1 MSAPHYTSKLR
12 SFQDLSSLTSY
23 GFRGEALSSIANT
36 AQLSITT
43 ATKDDDIATT
53 YTIGHNG
60 QVIDRKPSSLGV
72 GTTIAVS
79 DLFNNFPV
87 RKKSYKN
94 TKRCSEEL
102 RKIEQ
107 LLLAFGLAFP
117 GVRFSLK
124 HNKIKLWEKE
134 QTSDLKSNVS
144 LIFGP
149 VLSHNLMPINYQCFS
164 PMVKLQLYVPKPT
177 ANLSLVARSRPDR
190 LIVLVN
196 GRPVDLKAVSK
207 VSAIFKSMSI
217 FSYFF
222 QVVREAFLEA
232 FPSQTGHYPVAVVM
246 ISVLPEDVDVNLEP
260 NKTKVLL
267 HNIVR
272 HETLSV

>member
-1 MSAPHYTSKLR
+1 MYFASLLQENYGLDLIQVRDNGTGIKRSDVPLMAAPHYTSKLR

-36 AQLSITT
+36 AQLCITT
-43 ATKDDDIATT
+43 ATKEDEIATT

-60 QVIDRKPSSLGV
+60 QVIDKKPSSLGV

-79 DLFNNFPV
+79 DLFKNFPV

-94 TKRCSEEL
+94 TKHCSEEL

-124 HNKIKLWEKE
+124 HNKIKIWDKE
-134 QTSDLKSNVS
+134 QASDHKSNVS

-149 VLSHNLMPINYQCFS
+149 VLSHNLMPVNYQCFS
-164 PMVKLQLYVPKPT
+164 PMVKLQLYVPKPS
-177 ANLSLVARSRPDR
+177 ADLSLVTRSRPDR
-190 LIVLVN
+190 MIILVN
-196 GRPVDLKAVSK
+196 GRPVDIKAISK
-207 VSAIFKSMSI
+207 VRECEFVHFFISI
-217 FSYFF
+217 TIH
-222 QVVREAFLEA
+222 
-232 FPSQTGHYPVAVVM
+232 PS
-246 ISVLPEDVDVNLEP
+246 II
-260 NKTKVLL
+260 L
-267 HNIVR
+267 HI
-272 HETLSV
+272 HKLDC